1 MEDVVPLLCSLFCN
15 LISCVPMDY
24 DVLPILVQGWENN
37 KAFEVQTKPNR
48 SKVSAKTQ
56 HRYYIRLCSNLIT
69 AVKNS
74 CLLARES
81 RFYRAWPPV
90 ELYNQSVINE
100 MR

>member
-1 MEDVVPLLCSLFCN
+1 MFYQSLCKAGKITKHLKFRLN
-15 LISCVPMDY
+15 LIEIKS
-24 DVLPILVQGWENN
+24 VL
-37 KAFEVQTKPNR
+37 KP
-48 SKVSAKTQ
+48 SIGITFS
-56 HRYYIRLCSNLIT
+56 LCSNLIT